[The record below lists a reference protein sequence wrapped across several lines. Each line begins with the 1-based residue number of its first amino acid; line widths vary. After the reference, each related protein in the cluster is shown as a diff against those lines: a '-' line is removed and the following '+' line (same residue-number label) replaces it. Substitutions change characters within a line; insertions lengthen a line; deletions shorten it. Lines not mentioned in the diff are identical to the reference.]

1 MLHHGLVVLHRR
13 HLILLLKNLG
23 LQSQFRKEVGLVGEE
38 NCQRLFL
45 AVLEML
51 ESHFPV
57 LLLGGARPDA
67 LIVDAFDVDLIRT

>member
-38 NCQRLFL
+38 NCHRWFIV
-45 AVLEML
+45 VLEML
-51 ESHFPV
+51 ESHLPV
-57 LLLGGARPDA
+57 LLLCGARPDA
-67 LIVDAFDVDLIRT
+67 PEVDACVVDLIRT